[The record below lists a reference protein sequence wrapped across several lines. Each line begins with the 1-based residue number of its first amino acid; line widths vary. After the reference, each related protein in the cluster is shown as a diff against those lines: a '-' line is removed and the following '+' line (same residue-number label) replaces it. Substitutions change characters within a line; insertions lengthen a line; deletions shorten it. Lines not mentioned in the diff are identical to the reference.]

1 MAHDYSIIEFFPDR
15 SASNCG
21 YCSGTN
27 CSVSTGMWAHVMT
40 VEDYQDLINRNWRRS
55 GKYCYHP
62 NMKETCCPPY
72 MIKCDT
78 KNFRLGKHHKKLIKK
93 FNRYLMTGQLNVT
106 ETEAAADQPAKVS
119 AKPSQSKHGSTQSS
133 QSGDGKIPPKH
144 VKKGVGADPT
154 KPKAVKAK
162 QLRLQKKL
170 KSEMAE
176 SSSSAQSES
185 SSAHQSRE
193 KGLADLLE
201 EYDSAVAKH
210 KFELRLVR
218 SHPPSKE
225 FEDSQLEE
233 YEVYK
238 KYQMTVHKDPESKVT
253 FSQFKNFLIS
263 SPLVEET
270 RHGVEL
276 GSFHYQYILDG
287 KIIAVEVMDIL
298 PQFISSK
305 YFFYDPAYDFLT
317 LGTYSTLSTLR

>member
-1 MAHDYSIIEFFPDR
+1 
-15 SASNCG
+15 
-21 YCSGTN
+21 
-27 CSVSTGMWAHVMT
+27 
-40 VEDYQDLINRNWRRS
+40 
-55 GKYCYHP
+55 
-62 NMKETCCPPY
+62 
-72 MIKCDT
+72 
-78 KNFRLGKHHKKLIKK
+78 
-93 FNRYLMTGQLNVT
+93 
-106 ETEAAADQPAKVS
+106 
-119 AKPSQSKHGSTQSS
+119 
-133 QSGDGKIPPKH
+133 
-144 VKKGVGADPT
+144 
-154 KPKAVKAK
+154 
-162 QLRLQKKL
+162 
-170 KSEMAE
+170 MAE

-317 LGTYSTLSTLR
+317 LGTYSTLRSIYFIQQLSQKLPSIQHYLMGFYIHSCLKMNTKLSSLRPTCSVQRLTCVPIEQCLPKLDVSKYSNCVMTLLKLMRRPQARMITN